1 MNGKDAVEHDDP
13 DAIKTGF
20 EAPSVFCKL
29 IEIKEGAP
37 FSIDITLS
45 RGIRHILTSDD
56 SALMAV
62 VHLGSQ
68 EVIRHLV
75 TKKTLGSG
83 KALRHR
89 FLLRGVYEKDDK
101 LRTALKRF
109 RFATSD
115 MNDNI
120 PEGII
125 KVDVYIVK
133 LLSQPEIGH
142 LVDITSSGP
151 PPQAIIFEPNKTKKS
166 QAADTYDINKLNRGP
181 PLASI
186 IFKYQTKGTPSANV
200 KPECNNERTDEDLI
214 DLNDVRSAP
223 NTSPVFGTE
232 HSLQETPAT
241 MLTPG
246 SSLNAPRM
254 NSQVHTATKLFDDL
268 TLSDPEEE
276 KTEMNRLCLPL
287 QPKGFLVEK
296 GEKSDHGKTEKY
308 EAVSHQS
315 GRDTKS
321 TVFRKRKAVSAF
333 DEMSPP
339 RPRKM
344 IALSE

>member
-151 PPQAIIFEPNKTKKS
+151 PPQAIMSVSRRTPNRDVFKVLTMNSFEPNKTKKS

-186 IFKYQTKGTPSANV
+186 IFKYQTK
-200 KPECNNERTDEDLI
+200 
-214 DLNDVRSAP
+214 
-223 NTSPVFGTE
+223 
-232 HSLQETPAT
+232 
-241 MLTPG
+241 
-246 SSLNAPRM
+246 
-254 NSQVHTATKLFDDL
+254 ATKLFDDL